1 MQVAVLMY
9 YDDAI
14 QEYAEINYKIN
25 KIYCDK
31 YGLELIVSHKRTYT
45 ERHPAWER
53 LPLIH
58 KHLKNYDYIVWI
70 DADAFF
76 YSDARNIVDIIQENP
91 DSNFIFSNDIGN
103 TNINTGIFIARNS
116 IFSLIFIYKWAHD
129 EVLYQKNSHPSW
141 WSQGVLIDMVKQNV
155 LRINNHHVCYPY
167 GQLQHFYEQEEL
179 PKKPFIFH
187 LAGRDYTERLKA
199 SRNYAKQIGLNV

>member
-76 YSDARNIVDIIQENP
+76 YSDAKNIVDIIQEHP
-91 DSNFIFSNDIGN
+91 EPNFIFSNDIGN
-103 TNINTGIFIARNS
+103 TNINTGIFIVKNS
-116 IFSLIFIYKWAHD
+116 IYSLIFIYKWAHD
-129 EVLYQKNSHPSW
+129 EMLYRNNSAPHW
-141 WSQGVLIDMVKQNV
+141 WDQGVLIDMIKQNV
-155 LRINNHHVCYPY
+155 LRIQDHYFAYPY
-167 GQLQHFYEQEEL
+167 GELQHFYEKEL
-179 PKKPFIFH
+179 SQLPQKPLILH
-187 LAGRDYTERLKA
+187 LAGRDYTERLRT
-199 SRNYAKQIGLNV
+199 SREYSKKT